1 MIYSDI
7 IHQKSRRCFPI
18 VMLIARTVAMPVIP
32 YRGRFAPSPTGLLH
46 AGSLMTAV
54 GSYLE
59 ARCRG
64 GEWWVR
70 MEDLDPPREMP
81 GAADDILRTLEAF
94 GFEWDGEV
102 VYQSQRHHLY
112 QAALQQLIDSGHV
125 YPCSCSRKEITS
137 IARRGVDGHV
147 YPGWCRDG
155 CRKQREHHAWRLRV
169 DDTPVSFVDRLQGV
183 YQQNLAHEI
192 GDFVLLRA
200 DGFWAYQLAVVVDD
214 AEQGMSDIVRGADLL
229 VSTPRQIHI
238 QRCLGLP
245 TPGYCHLPLLVNAA
259 GEKLSKQTLAPA
271 IDRAAVAKELR
282 LALCRLGHIPPA
294 ECQSAKEL
302 WQWACANWSLA
313 AVPAGPCQL

>member
-1 MIYSDI
+1 VILSGI
-7 IHQKSRRCFPI
+7 IHQTVALLPI
-18 VMLIARTVAMPVIP
+18 VMLIARTVAMPAIP

-59 ARCRG
+59 ARSRG

-137 IARRGVDGHV
+137 VA
-147 YPGWCRDG
+147 
-155 CRKQREHHAWRLRV
+155 
-169 DDTPVSFVDRLQGV
+169 S
-183 YQQNLAHEI
+183 
-192 GDFVLLRA
+192 
-200 DGFWAYQLAVVVDD
+200 VVWM
-214 AEQGMSDIVRGADLL
+214 AMSI
-229 VSTPRQIHI
+229 
-238 QRCLGLP
+238 
-245 TPGYCHLPLLVNAA
+245 
-259 GEKLSKQTLAPA
+259 
-271 IDRAAVAKELR
+271 
-282 LALCRLGHIPPA
+282 
-294 ECQSAKEL
+294 
-302 WQWACANWSLA
+302 
-313 AVPAGPCQL
+313 PAGVGTAAAAA